1 MVEKDK
7 EHFVYKRYYDEKSR
21 NVFQQ
26 KRHNTTWDNIKN
38 IEKPNEAYRK
48 FLKIFSCIY
57 EIFFPKKR
65 TRVKL
70 KNLMNPWVTKGI
82 AKSSTKKQRLYE
94 KCLKKRIPGNERTY
108 KSYRRIFESIK

>member
-7 EHFVYKRYYDEKSR
+7 EYFVYKRYYDEKSR

-26 KRHNTTWDNIKN
+26 KRHDTTWDNIKN
-38 IEKPNEAYRK
+38 IEKPNEAYRE
-48 FLKIFSCIY
+48 FLEIFSCIY

-70 KNLMNPWVTKGI
+70 KNLKNPWVTKGI
-82 AKSSTKKQRLYE
+82 ARSSTKKQRLYE
-94 KCLKKRIPGNERTY
+94 KCLKKSIPGNERIY
-108 KSYRRIFESIK
+108 KNYRRVFESIK